1 MQSLDDHAITS
12 IAKRPLHRLLSRIIT
27 LARPGRPYPIHPDIS
42 TRSLLEIFSVRG
54 VMLLRGYVRRPLLG
68 RVRGFLFLGR
78 NVTIRHAH
86 LLRTG
91 RGVVLD
97 DNVFIDALGQWGV
110 RLGDGVTVAR
120 GCVIKSSSVLWT
132 SSKGFVM
139 DSKSSLGDYS
149 FVGAAGGVKIGSNV
163 LGGQRLSFHSEN
175 HNYEDPTRPIREQGV
190 RREGIVIEDD
200 CWLGSGAIFL
210 DGVTVG
216 RGSVVAAGS
225 VVTRSVPAYSIVAG
239 VPAKVIGTRDKRKD
253 GGRKT
258 KDE

>member
-1 MQSLDDHAITS
+1 MQATGDQPSHS
-12 IAKRPLHRLLSRIIT
+12 NAKRPLHRLLSLIIT
-27 LARPGRPYPIHPDIS
+27 RVRPGRPYPIHPDIS

-54 VMLLRGYVRRPLLG
+54 VMLLRGYVRRPLMG
-68 RVRGFLFLGR
+68 SARGFLFLGR

-97 DNVFIDALGQWGV
+97 DNVFVDALGEWGV

-120 GCVIKSSSVLWT
+120 GCVIRSSSVLWT
-132 SSKGFVM
+132 TSKGFVM
-139 DSKSSLGDYS
+139 GSNSSLGEYS

-175 HNYEDPTRPIREQGV
+175 HNYEDTTRPMREQGV
-190 RREGIVIEDD
+190 RREGIVIEGD

-216 RGSVVAAGS
+216 HGSIVAAGS
-225 VVTRSVPAYSIVAG
+225 VVTKSVPAYSIVAG
-239 VPAKVIGTRDKRKD
+239 VPAKVIGQRTID
-253 GGRKT
+253 GGR
-258 KDE
+258 

>member
-1 MQSLDDHAITS
+1 MEATDGQPARPGRM
-12 IAKRPLHRLLSRIIT
+12 RPLHRLLSWVIT
-27 LARPGRPYPIHPDIS
+27 RARPGRPYPIHPSVS
-42 TRSLLEIFSVRG
+42 TRSLLEIFTVRG

-68 RVRGFLFLGR
+68 SARGFLFLGR
-78 NVTIRHAH
+78 NVTIRHSH
-86 LLRTG
+86 LLKTG

-97 DNVFIDALGQWGV
+97 DNVFVDALGEWGV

-120 GCVIKSSSVLWT
+120 GCVIRSSSVLWT

-139 DSKSSLGDYS
+139 GDNSSLGEYS

-175 HNYEDPTRPIREQGV
+175 HNYEDVTRPMREQGV
-190 RREGIVIEDD
+190 RREGIVVEDD

-210 DGVTVG
+210 DGVRVG

-225 VVTRSVPAYSIVAG
+225 VVTRSVAPYSIVAG
-239 VPAKVIGTRDKRKD
+239 VPAKVLGTRGPK
-253 GGRKT
+253 
-258 KDE
+258 